1 MSGSETFPLSWRGYD
16 RDEVDRF
23 LQRTAADR
31 QRVDD
36 GIAVLEFLAAESPD
50 GPAAAMSLALREAQQ
65 IWANAE
71 VQARRLVQEAQSEA
85 EYLRHG
91 YSPNLGGQEELPS
104 AVERWV
110 GPLTIGRLSALAAS
124 AILFVLLVGVSTYQI
139 VSGADAPAGDRVAS
153 VESSRA
159 STVPENPVS
168 DAAPAPLA
176 TASQE
181 GPGATDS
188 VVPAGRPDG
197 LVVTLTA
204 LRLCWIRTATD
215 GGQPVEHLLRPN
227 ETISVRAESE
237 AVLRIGDAAALS
249 MRINE
254 LPARPLGGDGEVVTT
269 RITRS
274 NYSSFLVGQSQPESL
289 SLVTQRPDGTVHFE

>member
-1 MSGSETFPLSWRGYD
+1 MSGPESFRLSWRGYD
-16 RDEVDRF
+16 RDEVDHF
-23 LQRTAADR
+23 LRRTAADR

-50 GPAAAMSLALREAQQ
+50 GPASAMSLALREAQQ

-71 VQARRLVQEAQSEA
+71 AEARRVVQEAQSEA

-91 YSPNLGGQEELPS
+91 YLATLSSETDLPS
-104 AVERWV
+104 GLERWV
-110 GPLTIGRLSALAAS
+110 GPLTIGRLTALAVS
-124 AILFVLLVGVSTYQI
+124 AVVFVLLVGVSTYQI
-139 VSGADAPAGDRVAS
+139 VSGADAPTREPIARVGNSQTALPE
-153 VESSRA
+153 ESS
-159 STVPENPVS
+159 SDVS
-168 DAAPAPLA
+168 PAPLA
-176 TASQE
+176 SALPE
-181 GPGATDS
+181 PRATKS
-188 VVPAGRPDG
+188 VLPSEPADG

-204 LRLCWIRTATD
+204 LRLCWIRTTAD
-215 GGQPVEHLLRPN
+215 GGQPVERLLQPD

-237 AVLRIGDAAALS
+237 AILRIGDAAALS

-274 NYSSFLVGQSQPESL
+274 NYSSFLLGPTHAESL
-289 SLVTQRPDGTVHFE
+289 SLVTQGPDSGVPFE